1 MLVCCPGN
9 SMMRTWGLGAGQGA
23 SEAPVSVGDTG
34 RADATLGRG
43 PFLDPKKTFVPRIR
57 VSEKAGTLSCCMT
70 TRLVRML
77 VDVSVRDMSTTF

>member
-1 MLVCCPGN
+1 MCCPGN
-9 SMMRTWGLGAGQGA
+9 EHDAHLGFGCRPRRGA
-23 SEAPVSVGDTG
+23 KRLKNSVGDTG
-34 RADATLGRG
+34 RANATLGRG